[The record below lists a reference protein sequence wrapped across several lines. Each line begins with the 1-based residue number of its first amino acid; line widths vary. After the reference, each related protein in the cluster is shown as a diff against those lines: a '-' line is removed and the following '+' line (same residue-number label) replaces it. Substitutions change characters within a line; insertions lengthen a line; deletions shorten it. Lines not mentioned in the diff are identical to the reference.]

1 MRDGSPSTSP
11 PTGDSALRQCS
22 ASTCEFDQVGRCSP
36 SEPVDEVP
44 DRAVGQGVR
53 PSVLG
58 GEAFGVEQCLG
69 GLAGVLTLTLGAGH
83 VDKQPGLAFG

>member
-1 MRDGSPSTSP
+1 
-11 PTGDSALRQCS
+11 
-22 ASTCEFDQVGRCSP
+22 VG
-36 SEPVDEVP
+36 PV
-44 DRAVGQGVR
+44 VR
-53 PSVLG
+53 PNVFG

>member
-1 MRDGSPSTSP
+1 
-11 PTGDSALRQCS
+11 
-22 ASTCEFDQVGRCSP
+22 
-36 SEPVDEVP
+36 
-44 DRAVGQGVR
+44 VGQVVR
-53 PSVLG
+53 PNVFG